1 METFTE
7 PRAMVENALYPRER
21 RAALEALDLHAID
34 PPIRDVIRAFASLP
48 HCFTLQSC
56 CGHFI
61 CGPEQ
66 DPRTLDPVPARHGG
80 SVRYRV
86 AYVGVCIENCRPGRR
101 LMGALGA
108 MTAIDPGCLQFG
120 SADWFWERWLNSY
133 ALQVEPARHRTRDEV
148 VLDAAEASHVQHVRD
163 LSFSEL
169 RRLVAREVGERQV
182 D

>member
-1 METFTE
+1 
-7 PRAMVENALYPRER
+7 
-21 RAALEALDLHAID
+21 
-34 PPIRDVIRAFASLP
+34 
-48 HCFTLQSC
+48 
-56 CGHFI
+56 
-61 CGPEQ
+61 
-66 DPRTLDPVPARHGG
+66 
-80 SVRYRV
+80 
-86 AYVGVCIENCRPGRR
+86 
-101 LMGALGA
+101 MGALGA